1 MKHHQTPTQPADE
14 PTVDRR
20 RVLGWLGGIGAVG
33 LLGATVVQRWPVPA
47 AAAEAPDGL
56 VGQRLVYA
64 HHEADEHAIDG
75 HAHDPGLYVR
85 AADFDRPSSLDAV
98 VAYPERLVGDLRYA
112 VLVHRLDAAA
122 FGPPTDPDLAV
133 GDLIAYSGICPECGS
148 LLRFDDRDTATGRGV
163 DRCPVHGCQFD
174 PYHGGRVMAGAAE
187 EPLDQFGL
195 GLNDEGV
202 LVLTAAEPGQPTGL

>member
-1 MKHHQTPTQPADE
+1 MKPNTTHPTDE

-20 RVLGWLGGIGAVG
+20 RVLGWVGGIGAVA
-33 LLGATVVQRWPVPA
+33 LLGGAVVQRWPAPV
-47 AAAEAPDGL
+47 AAAEAVDGL

-64 HHEADEHAIDG
+64 HLEADEHALEG

-122 FGPPTDPDLAV
+122 FGPPTDPDLAA
-133 GDLIAYSGICPECGS
+133 GDLIAYSGVCPECGS
-148 LLRFDDRDTATGRGV
+148 LLRFDAHDTATGRGV
-163 DRCPVHGCQFD
+163 DRCPVHGCEFD
-174 PYHGGRVMAGAAE
+174 PYRGGRVMAGAAT
-187 EPLDQFGL
+187 EPLDQFGIAL
-195 GLNDEGV
+195 DDAGV
-202 LVLTAAEPGQPTGL
+202 LVLTTAEPGHARGL